1 MSLRTT
7 DISSDCRGL
16 SQSGCGAIS
25 FLYTFEW
32 TRIPLAH
39 ANQIGSYKVQ
49 VFAMDDE
56 IQIVRVLECKDLK
69 TWDVSRRFQR

>member
-16 SQSGCGAIS
+16 SQMVAELY
-25 FLYTFEW
+25 FLYTLEW

-49 VFAMDDE
+49 SFAMDDE
-56 IQIVRVLECKDLK
+56 IQIIRVLEGKDLK
-69 TWDVSRRFQR
+69 T